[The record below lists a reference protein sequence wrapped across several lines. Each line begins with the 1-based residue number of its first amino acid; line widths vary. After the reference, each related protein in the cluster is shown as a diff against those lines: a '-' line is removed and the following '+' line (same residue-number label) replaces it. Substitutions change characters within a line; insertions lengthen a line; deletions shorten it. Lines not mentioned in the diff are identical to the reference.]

1 MDPKQIEYYESKL
14 KYEIDVW
21 DLFRALTG
29 VDNVVVVDT
38 RPIDM
43 YVEEHIPG
51 ALNLPHMTISK
62 ETVEPLDR
70 GALYVTYCE
79 GDGCNAAT
87 EGALKL
93 AKLGFE
99 VRELMGGL
107 DWWKRVRY
115 ATDGSHAHAGQEMR

>member
-1 MDPKQIEYYESKL
+1 MDPKQIQYYENKL

-21 DLFRALTG
+21 DLFRSLSAG
-29 VDNVVVVDT
+29 ENVVVIDT
-38 RPIDM
+38 RPVDM
-43 YVEEHIPG
+43 YIEEHIPG
-51 ALNLPHMTISK
+51 ALNLPHMTIN
-62 ETVEPLDR
+62 EAAVAALGRD
-70 GALYVTYCE
+70 ALYVTYCE

-93 AKLGFE
+93 AKLGFR

-115 ATDGSHAHAGQEMR
+115 ATDGSHAHAGQEIG